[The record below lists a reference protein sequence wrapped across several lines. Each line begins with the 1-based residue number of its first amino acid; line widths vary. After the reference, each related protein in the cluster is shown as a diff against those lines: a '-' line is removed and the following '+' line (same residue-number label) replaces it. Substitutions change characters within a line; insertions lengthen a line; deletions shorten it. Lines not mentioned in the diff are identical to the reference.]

1 VLPWHRSSNS
11 KLHSTS
17 RLHQNQKKWRDRRLN
32 KTKFLMSGIGTQVCL
47 LQAVMVP
54 FLFLQWPTLYVSCM
68 AVPCDRLTCYQAKKV
83 SYNHRQASIWVLIK
97 SITYFVFSYRR
108 LLDLR
113 HGSLLA
119 NRGRR
124 RQEGFCFSVLSH
136 CHDQPNSQHRW
147 GLAQG
152 IWLLCPGE
160 PDLTCH
166 NNIRTCHTN
175 ETCET
180 RQTI

>member
-1 VLPWHRSSNS
+1 
-11 KLHSTS
+11 
-17 RLHQNQKKWRDRRLN
+17 LN
-32 KTKFLMSGIGTQVCL
+32 KTKFLMSGIGPQLCL
-47 LQAVMVP
+47 VQAVMVP
-54 FLFLQWPTLYVSCM
+54 FLFLRWPTQYVSCM
-68 AVPCDRLTCYQAKKV
+68 TVPCDRLTCYQAKKV
-83 SYNHRQASIWVLIK
+83 SHHYRQASIWVLIK
-97 SITYFVFSYRR
+97 SKTYFVFSYRR

-124 RQEGFCFSVLSH
+124 KQKGFSFSVLSH

-160 PDLTCH
+160 PGQTWH
-166 NNIRTCHTN
+166 VTIKYGHVTQTRHVQHTRHV
-175 ETCET
+175 TH
-180 RQTI
+180 TI